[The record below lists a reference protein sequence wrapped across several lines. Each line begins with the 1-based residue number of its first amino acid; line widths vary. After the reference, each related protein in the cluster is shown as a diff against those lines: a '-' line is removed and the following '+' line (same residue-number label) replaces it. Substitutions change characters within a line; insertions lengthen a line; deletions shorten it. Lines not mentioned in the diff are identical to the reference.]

1 MATAPAPPL
10 PGGSTAGGGGPDL
23 VHCSQRTHSSC
34 AVTGACG
41 PSPSSPQGIPVRV
54 WCWPGDTA
62 DSALIRQV
70 KDDMWDWTRQ
80 GRYQDVPANLRV
92 KEVLT
97 SSPGPA
103 RPSCTG

>member
-1 MATAPAPPL
+1 M
-10 PGGSTAGGGGPDL
+10 
-23 VHCSQRTHSSC
+23 
-34 AVTGACG
+34 
-41 PSPSSPQGIPVRV
+41 